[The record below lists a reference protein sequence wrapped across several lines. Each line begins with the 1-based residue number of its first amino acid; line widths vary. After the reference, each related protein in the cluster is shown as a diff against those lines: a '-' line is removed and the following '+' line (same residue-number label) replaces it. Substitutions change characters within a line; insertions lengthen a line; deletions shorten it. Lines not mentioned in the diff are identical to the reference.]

1 MSYTGRRDSGFNVY
15 ACSQGSLMVLSDA
28 LKAMRAMLRKTK

>member
-15 ACSQGSLMVLSDA
+15 ACSQGSLMVYDQHDYGLA
-28 LKAMRAMLRKTK
+28 